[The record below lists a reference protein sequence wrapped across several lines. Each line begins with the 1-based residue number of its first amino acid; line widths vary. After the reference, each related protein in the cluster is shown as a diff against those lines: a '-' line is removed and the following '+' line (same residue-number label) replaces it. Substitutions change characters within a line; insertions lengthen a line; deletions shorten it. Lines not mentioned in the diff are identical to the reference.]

1 VRWVCRCG
9 GNLKKQ
15 EENKMTESKSKRPGR
30 WKAGQSGNPSGRP
43 PGNGQLQKL
52 RAALGEDVSEILSV
66 LGTAAKAGD
75 VQAARLILE
84 RVLPALKPLELPAV
98 VPGIPVD
105 GTMTAKAGAV
115 LDAALSGALAPG
127 QAAQLIAALGTVSK
141 IAEVDELTARIEALE
156 KRHANNP

>member
-1 VRWVCRCG
+1 
-9 GNLKKQ
+9 
-15 EENKMTESKSKRPGR
+15 MTETKSKRPGR
-30 WKAGQSGNPSGRP
+30 WEAGESGNPSGRP
-43 PGNGQLQKL
+43 PGSGQLQKL
-52 RAALGEDVSEILSV
+52 RATLAGDVPEILAA

-98 VPGIPVD
+98 VPGIPAT

-115 LDAALSGALAPG
+115 LDAAMAGVLAPG

-141 IAEVDELTARIEALE
+141 IAEVDDLTARIEALE
-156 KRHANNP
+156 KRHANNS